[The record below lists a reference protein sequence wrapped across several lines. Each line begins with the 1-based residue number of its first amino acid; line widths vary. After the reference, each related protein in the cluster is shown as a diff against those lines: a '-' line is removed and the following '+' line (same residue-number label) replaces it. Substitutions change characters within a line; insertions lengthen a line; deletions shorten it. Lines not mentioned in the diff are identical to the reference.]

1 MWWEPGS
8 AIQRFESKRLLY
20 ALLPLMFAFTIFSG
34 DNLSFEKHRKEI
46 GILFDRYCKEKK

>member
-46 GILFDRYCKEKK
+46 GVLFDRYCKEKK